1 MSVGKDAPAAPMDLA
16 TLINAQKSLNL
27 ETAREQG
34 AQNRQTAI
42 QQAGLNMI
50 GQSTPYGALNYKQVG
65 TWEDGTPRYEAA
77 TTLSPEMQRLFKTGT
92 SVQGNIGQTA
102 LDMTGRLGSTVAP
115 VTTPTLQTDLGGDF
129 SMERQKVEDAL
140 MARMQPNLDLD
151 RSRIEQRL
159 ADQGI
164 RIGSG
169 AWDTAMDQFDRSVND
184 ARLGAVIN
192 AGQEQNRMQSL
203 ALNKA
208 NFGNNA
214 LQTDFT
220 NRLTAQGTDLNNLMA
235 LAGGSQVQ
243 LPQFQSTPQTG
254 VAPTQIAGVDAIGA
268 ANSMYGNQLNA
279 WGMGQQAQGGMFGS
293 LIGAGGM
300 LGGAAILSDER
311 AKEDIREVG
320 ETHDGQPIY
329 LYRYK
334 GDPTPR
340 MGLIAQDVMEDHP
353 EAVVPMGALLGI
365 DYDRALE
372 AA

>member
-1 MSVGKDAPAAPMDLA
+1 MSMGKDAPEAPMDLA
-16 TLINAQKSLNL
+16 GLINMQRSLNL
-27 ETAREQG
+27 ETAKVQG
-34 AQNRQTAI
+34 EQNRETAL

-92 SVQGNIGQTA
+92 AVQGNIGQTA
-102 LDMTGRLGSTVAP
+102 LDMTDRLGSTVAS
-115 VTTPTLQTDLGGDF
+115 VTTPTLRTDLGGDF
-129 SMERQKVEDAL
+129 SMDRQRVEDAL

-169 AWDTAMDQFDRSVND
+169 AWDTAMDQFDRGVND

-192 AGQEQNRMQSL
+192 AGQEQTRMQGL
-203 ALNKA
+203 ALNDA
-208 NFGNNA
+208 NFANNA
-214 LQTDFT
+214 AQTDFT

-243 LPQFQSTPQTG
+243 LPQFQQTPQTG

-268 ANSMYGNQLNA
+268 ANSMYGNELNA
-279 WGMGQQAQGGMFGS
+279 WGASQQAQGGMFGS
-293 LIGAGGM
+293 LIGAGGT
-300 LGGAAILSDER
+300 LGGAWILSDER
-311 AKEDIREVG
+311 AKENIREIG
-320 ETHDGQPIY
+320 ETHDGQP
-329 LYRYK
+329 LYFYNYK

-340 MGLIAQDVMEDHP
+340 IGLMAQDVMEDKP
-353 EAVVPMGALLGI
+353 EAVVPMGAFLGV